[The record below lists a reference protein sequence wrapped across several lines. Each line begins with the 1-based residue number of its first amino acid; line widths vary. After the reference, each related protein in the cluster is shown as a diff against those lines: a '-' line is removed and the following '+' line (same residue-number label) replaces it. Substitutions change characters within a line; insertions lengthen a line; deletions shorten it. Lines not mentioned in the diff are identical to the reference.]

1 MQEAEVRNNGKKLL
15 RFEIRFLL
23 NRAAIDIA
31 FHPFFLFLNS
41 LRYFSVLG

>member
-31 FHPFFLFLNS
+31 FHPFFFCS
-41 LRYFSVLG
+41 